1 MRWCD
6 RLALAVCLSL
16 LLMLVYRVAGPGSLT
31 LPQNQP
37 QQLATSVVEGEG
49 AKEDEKAIATA
60 DFDRTAMAAMPPEA
74 APKAL
79 QVEGVKEEAYLAI
92 CVEVRDDIDIFE
104 WILYHFEHGVQKILV
119 YDHGSTPPFRSL
131 LQRWID
137 QNIVEYK
144 YVTYPLSHIFG
155 GDPQS
160 KIYGDCL
167 EEGKKGR
174 FHWMAFLESDEYLV
188 TPQTTHPAS
197 ALSSAGSSSSSSSF
211 VDVLKE
217 FEAYPGILLARKL
230 VSSSGHVRRPASPVT
245 RTYTQCVGDRRFR
258 ASIVQPRLTKRVSQG
273 NADYFVHLGGRKPV
287 DENFIFV
294 TAPLTSPP
302 EATFRKMWV
311 HQYLGSKEDYKRKV
325 RAYRGILSMETFF
338 SVDIA
343 ATAQCPQL
351 SCQTCL

>member
-1 MRWCD
+1 MRWRD
-6 RLALAVCLSL
+6 RVALAVSLSVL
-16 LLMLVYRVAGPGSLT
+16 LALVFRVAGPGSLT
-31 LPQNQP
+31 LPSRQP
-37 QQLATSVVEGEG
+37 QQAATTVVREGEN

-60 DFDRTAMAAMPPEA
+60 DSMAATPPEA
-74 APKAL
+74 APEAQQL
-79 QVEGVKEEAYLAI
+79 VSVKEEAYLAI

-104 WILYHFEHGVQKILV
+104 WILYHVEHGVQKILV

-155 GDPQS
+155 GDPQA
-160 KIYGDCL
+160 KIYGECL

-188 TPQTTHPAS
+188 SPQTTHPAAS
-197 ALSSAGSSSSSSSF
+197 TGPSSSSF
-211 VDVLKE
+211 PFHDVLRE

-230 VSSSGHVRRPASPVT
+230 VSSSGHIRRPATPVT

-287 DENFIFV
+287 DENLIFV

-302 EATFRKMWV
+302 EATFRKVWV
-311 HQYLGSKEDYKRKV
+311 HQYIGSKEDYKRKV
-325 RAYRGILSMETFF
+325 RAYRGILSMDTFF

-343 ATAQCPQL
+343 ATSQCPQL
-351 SCQTCL
+351 TCQTCL